1 MTQIV
6 APSTSFEA
14 TLELGTSGLVGTLEL
29 GIYDGDTAT
38 QALSTANIN
47 EISSSGVYVATRTSP
62 GTAGQ
67 YVLIWSQDGTLD
79 PDQVITEDLTVTT
92 DAPAAVG
99 GTSNLYVSAAELK
112 SWLSITSS
120 SHDDE
125 VDLVVSAASRAID
138 DHQNTRYY
146 PTSETRYYE
155 PSPRDSWLIIDDLVT
170 LTSVKFDIDGD
181 GTFETTLTENTHF
194 TLEPLN
200 NALENKPKYIL
211 NLIPSGGYTFPG
223 IPRSVQ
229 VVGSFGWASTPAQ
242 VKYACMIQA
251 ARYYSRRSSPFGIAA
266 LSADGG
272 GMRLGKLDPDVAA
285 ILQNVDGTPA
295 RLIA

>member
-1 MTQIV
+1 MIAV
-6 APSTSFEA
+6 APSTSYEA
-14 TLELGTSGLVGTLEL
+14 TLELGVSGLVGTLEL
-29 GIYDGDTAT
+29 GTYDGDTAT
-38 QALSTANIN
+38 QALSSANMN
-47 EISSSGVYVATRTSP
+47 EIGSSGVYVATRTSP

-79 PDQVITEDLTVTT
+79 PDQVITEDLLVTST
-92 DAPAAVG
+92 APAAVG
-99 GTSNLYVSAAELK
+99 GTSNLYVSADELK
-112 SWLSITSS
+112 SWLSIGTSS
-120 SHDDE
+120 QDDE
-125 VDLVVSAASRAID
+125 IDLVVAAASRAID

-155 PSPRDSWLIIDDLVT
+155 PSSRDTFFVIDDLVT

-194 TLEPLN
+194 VLEPLN
-200 NALENKPKYIL
+200 NALENKPKYAIQ
-211 NLIPSGGYTFPG
+211 LIPTGGYTFPG
-223 IPRSVQ
+223 TLRSVE

-251 ARYYSRRSSPFGIAA
+251 ARYYTRRSSPFAVAGI
-266 LSADGG
+266 SADGG
-272 GMRLGKLDPDVAA
+272 GMRLSKLDPDVMA
-285 ILQNVDGTPA
+285 ILENVDGRPV